1 MRMNNIWLA
10 FLILES
16 ILIAHKIVEMAEEG
30 LLSEVST
37 DILLTE
43 NKELGLSGVLF
54 VVSSFCCFVEL

>member
-1 MRMNNIWLA
+1 MRMSIIRKA
-10 FLILES
+10 FLIFES
-16 ILIAHKIVEMAEEG
+16 TLVAHKIVEMAEEG